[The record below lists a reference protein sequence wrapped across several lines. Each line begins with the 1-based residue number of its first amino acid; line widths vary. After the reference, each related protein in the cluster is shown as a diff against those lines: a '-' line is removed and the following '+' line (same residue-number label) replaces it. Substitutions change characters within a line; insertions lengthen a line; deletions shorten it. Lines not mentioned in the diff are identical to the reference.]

1 MIGTIFSLLGALG
14 VFLYGMRVMSDG
26 LQKAAGDRLQ
36 KILNYMTKN
45 RFMAVLTGFI
55 ITAFIQSSSATTV
68 MVVSFVNASLL
79 NITQAIGVIM
89 GANIGTTVTTWIV
102 SIIGFKFNIGSIA
115 LPIVGIGMPL
125 MFSKYKN
132 RRDFGE
138 ILIGFG
144 LLFLGLMFL
153 KDNVPSFDP
162 NSGSLSFIQ
171 NWSNIAYPWSFIIFV
186 AVGALLT
193 VAVQSSSAAMAITVT
208 MAFMG
213 WIKFPTAAAIVLGEN
228 IGTTI
233 TAYLASF
240 GASAN
245 ARRAARAHFIFN
257 VFGVI
262 WMGFL
267 FKLFTSETGIISKL
281 APWDFTIRENL
292 PLNLSLFHT
301 VFNVLNTLFCIG
313 FVKQLAL
320 IVNKLVKANKRDL
333 QTKEYRLD
341 YISTGLQ
348 NTAQMNIFEAK
359 KEVTKMSDIT
369 NKMFNKFLEVF
380 HNPTKRIDKHISQ
393 VKEWEDLT
401 DNMQEEISKYLV
413 ALSNEH
419 LSEKNMTNVNL
430 MMRIVHELENIGDSC
445 YKLILLAQRRYK
457 KKLKLHLK
465 SNEEIKDY
473 SVLIHEFSNLYSN
486 RLNKKMRE
494 EDLKI
499 AYELEEK
506 INLSRNTLRK
516 ASRKR
521 LQDGA
526 DVKAELLYLDILK
539 NFEHIGDNI
548 LNISQALRQID

>member
-1 MIGTIFSLLGALG
+1 
-14 VFLYGMRVMSDG
+14 
-26 LQKAAGDRLQ
+26 
-36 KILNYMTKN
+36 
-45 RFMAVLTGFI
+45 
-55 ITAFIQSSSATTV
+55 
-68 MVVSFVNASLL
+68 
-79 NITQAIGVIM
+79 
-89 GANIGTTVTTWIV
+89 
-102 SIIGFKFNIGSIA
+102 
-115 LPIVGIGMPL
+115 
-125 MFSKYKN
+125 
-132 RRDFGE
+132 
-138 ILIGFG
+138 
-144 LLFLGLMFL
+144 
-153 KDNVPSFDP
+153 
-162 NSGSLSFIQ
+162 
-171 NWSNIAYPWSFIIFV
+171 
-186 AVGALLT
+186 
-193 VAVQSSSAAMAITVT
+193 
-208 MAFMG
+208 
-213 WIKFPTAAAIVLGEN
+213 
-228 IGTTI
+228 
-233 TAYLASF
+233 
-240 GASAN
+240 
-245 ARRAARAHFIFN
+245 
-257 VFGVI
+257 
-262 WMGFL
+262 
-267 FKLFTSETGIISKL
+267 
-281 APWDFTIRENL
+281 
-292 PLNLSLFHT
+292 
-301 VFNVLNTLFCIG
+301 
-313 FVKQLAL
+313 
-320 IVNKLVKANKRDL
+320 VKANKRDL